1 MLKTITAALAADTT
15 LLTITDAA
23 INDSSIIEVYTDDDD
38 LFPKSISQTGNTLSI
53 IFDEQITVHA
63 VKILV
68 NNLSGEFIP
77 FSGDYSD
84 LSNKP
89 SIPDIDVIPLLEEG
103 EHIADIDLN
112 GETYSLYAPA
122 GSAEVS
128 AEDVSYDN
136 SVSEL
141 IAENIQN
148 AIDELNTQKQPL
160 LTAGD
165 GIDITDNVISATGG
179 GAGYNL
185 PDEDDVSIVIGKYG
199 NKDLY
204 CKRLSTT
211 GPHASYTVIGSVP
224 DNSFIVDLK
233 GVFYGQYGGQRIV
246 GPFFANYGGGW
257 ENNLQIIGN
266 SLQVTNGTQITSLY
280 VFVFYVIEEE

>member
-77 FSGDYSD
+77 FSGDYND

-122 GSAEVS
+122 GSSVEIS

-136 SVSEL
+136 SVSGML
-141 IAENIQN
+141 AENVQN
-148 AIDELNTQKQPL
+148 AIDELNEQKQPL

-179 GAGYNL
+179 GSVSM
-185 PDEDDVSIVIGKYG
+185 DDIYPSDHNIEHEIGT
-199 NKDLY
+199 DLY
-204 CKRLSTT
+204 IKHFHGTLTT
-211 GPHASYTVIGSVP
+211 EYQTV
-224 DNSFIVDLK
+224 DNTFDWRTVEIINIY
-233 GVFYGQYGGQRIV
+233 GVFRSASGLVNSLGYLSNDWRGIVHREASGNILFITGGQSR
-246 GPFFANYGGGW
+246 
-257 ENNLQIIGN
+257 
-266 SLQVTNGTQITSLY
+266 GTY
-280 VFVFYVIEEE
+280 DVYVIYRKEV